1 LSKDFLSLIC
11 YYDKGIFSFFFKIKK
26 WAGMKRIFGDDPL
39 IIVAMRII
47 YVCAVIVLFRFLV
60 KTYCGWMTWPR
71 C

>member
-1 LSKDFLSLIC
+1 
-11 YYDKGIFSFFFKIKK
+11 
-26 WAGMKRIFGDDPL
+26 MKRIFGDDPL